1 MVSGLPSGVT
11 GSGEVERSTP
21 RFTYTRQFERV
32 FPYYL
37 SIGMSYEQYWEM
49 DCDLVKYYRKA
60 ADIKRDLMNQNAWL
74 VGLYVYEAIGDNAP
88 ILNIAAKKGTKP
100 LPYRASPFELNVKS
114 DDSGSKKKKERSSD
128 MKAKA
133 VMEMFMVANNKKFEK
148 SGETDA
154 GQRGNTGIGIPDKK

>member
-1 MVSGLPSGVT
+1 MPEKSGGESRQCSASGLA
-11 GSGEVERSTP
+11 
-21 RFTYTRQFERV
+21 YTEKFYEL

-49 DCDLVKYYRKA
+49 DCDLVKCYRKA

-74 VGLYVYEAIGDNAP
+74 IGLYVYEAVGDVSP
-88 ILNIAAKKGTKP
+88 ILRGGAKKGTKAK
-100 LPYRASPFELNVKS
+100 PYIDKPFELNAKS
-114 DDSGSKKKKERSSD
+114 EDPIRKKRIEHSSD

-154 GQRGNTGIGIPDKK
+154 GQRGNTGIGIPDQK

>member
-1 MVSGLPSGVT
+1 M
-11 GSGEVERSTP
+11 
-21 RFTYTRQFERV
+21 
-32 FPYYL
+32 
-37 SIGMSYEQYWEM
+37 
-49 DCDLVKYYRKA
+49 VKYYRKA

-74 VGLYVYEAIGDNAP
+74 VGLYVYEAIGDVAP
-88 ILNIAAKKGTKP
+88 ILNIAAKRGTKAR
-100 LPYRASPFELNVKS
+100 PYPSAPFELNVKS

-133 VMEMFMVANNKKFEK
+133 VMEMFMVANNKRFEK